1 MRTVV
6 SAFIGLACICAIRPS
21 LSAQSVDDILA
32 YRALL
37 TTPNAGLVP
46 IATSTILNDVLSG
59 AQFAVRYGYAGRSD
73 NNAQVNNF
81 AGTVY
86 LPATLGSTVSLTA
99 GVSTSSARASAFMLS
114 LAADHRLTTLPLTAN
129 RNSARIIVGLNGE
142 FGFAKPPNQSFV
154 TGQVGVPFSLVTGDS
169 RRDAIR
175 IVPYVTP
182 EFGFANI
189 ASDNALARGSGSMFL
204 FGGGLAVYSRS
215 SPIAVNIGFQYP
227 SIQNGTTMVGVAVVL
242 GGR

>member
-6 SAFIGLACICAIRPS
+6 SAFIGLSCVCAIRPS

-46 IATSTILNDVLSG
+46 IGTSTILNEVQSG
-59 AQFAVRYGYAGRSD
+59 AQFAIRYGYAGRSD
-73 NNAQVNNF
+73 NNAQLNNF
-81 AGTVY
+81 AGTVL
-86 LPATLGSTVSLTA
+86 LPVTGLGSTVSLTA
-99 GVSTSSARASAFMLS
+99 GVSTSTARSSALMLS
-114 LAADHRLTTLPLTAN
+114 LAADHRLTTIPLTAN
-129 RNSARIIVGLNGE
+129 RNSARILVGLNGE

-154 TGQVGVPFSLVTGDS
+154 TGQIGVPFSLITGDAG
-169 RRDAIR
+169 RNTIR
-175 IVPYVTP
+175 VVPYVTP

-189 ASDNALARGSGSMFL
+189 ASDIAAHGNGSMFL
-204 FGGGLAVYSRS
+204 FGGGLAVYTRS

-227 SIQNGTTMVGVAVVL
+227 SIQNGTTMVGVAMVL

>member
-6 SAFIGLACICAIRPS
+6 SAFIGLACACAIAPS

-37 TTPNAGLVP
+37 TTPNSGLVP
-46 IATSTILNDVLSG
+46 IATSTILNEVQSG
-59 AQFAVRYGYAGRSD
+59 AQFALRYGYAGRSD
-73 NNAQVNNF
+73 NNAQLNNF
-81 AGTVY
+81 GGTVA
-86 LPATLGSTVSLTA
+86 LPVSLGSTLSFTA
-99 GVSTSSARASAFMLS
+99 GVSTSSARASALMLS

-154 TGQVGVPFSLVTGDS
+154 VGQVGVPFSLVTGDS
-169 RRDAIR
+169 RRDAVR

-189 ASDNALARGSGSMFL
+189 ASDNAARGSGSMFL

-227 SIQNGTTMVGVAVVL
+227 SIQNGTTMVGVAMVL